1 MILGNLGQLW
11 AVGLFIVFILLII
24 VSIKVLM
31 EKEEV
36 ANQPTQTPAKPSFD
50 KSPIEK
56 SSEEITE
63 PKRETPPLP
72 GKVIEP
78 PGKLVEPGDRPSGE
92 GL

>member
-24 VSIKVLM
+24 LSIKVLM

-36 ANQPTQTPAKPSFD
+36 TSQAAQTPVKPLGEKPSV
-50 KSPIEK
+50 EK
-56 SSEEITE
+56 ATEEVTE
-63 PKRETPPLP
+63 PKREIPPPP

-78 PGKLVEPGDRPSGE
+78 PGKPVEPGDRPSGE